1 MARNALHTNRCIW
14 GYKCGSRCHSAFIS
28 HIAVSIVLSINV
40 NIYHNNY
47 TNAYIY
53 TCTYISMAVIQ
64 TRRESNC
71 AKFVKLRNG
80 CKTQPT
86 ADAPT
91 RFEQREGGGVGGVHM
106 HMHMH
111 MQLSHGA
118 GGRMMEGRERSR
130 VKLPETVV
138 TVAQLS
144 LLACG
149 V

>member
-1 MARNALHTNRCIW
+1 
-14 GYKCGSRCHSAFIS
+14 
-28 HIAVSIVLSINV
+28 
-40 NIYHNNY
+40 
-47 TNAYIY
+47 
-53 TCTYISMAVIQ
+53 MAVIQ

-91 RFEQREGGGVGGVHM
+91 RFEQRGGG
-106 HMHMH
+106 MHMH

-118 GGRMMEGRERSR
+118 GGRMEGRERSR